1 MEWSN
6 LGDKIRDV
14 ELGRIR
20 IEMKIRIT
28 LEEELKTGISEI
40 KEIYIRRE
48 DGQFSNGQN
57 IIV

>member
-48 DGQFSNGQN
+48 DGQFSSGQN